1 MNNHHLRLEKVGL
14 NSRATIFGKFSVMQV
29 ELAHTTSLKEV
40 EKFDKNALKTVE
52 TVEKNPLPD
61 ADGNLLANFGH
72 ILSRL
77 SWKSKLVC

>member
-1 MNNHHLRLEKVGL
+1 
-14 NSRATIFGKFSVMQV
+14 MQV

-40 EKFDKNALKTVE
+40 EKFDKNA
-52 TVEKNPLPD
+52 LPD